1 VATTALGDRTLR
13 RALRID
19 GQLYTLTLDDDGFKL
34 SEKGRRLGLEIRWKD
49 LVSGEAA
56 LTAALNASLTAP
68 VGDRPTRSEPR
79 AAARAASS
87 AHRKRR

>member
-1 VATTALGDRTLR
+1 MATTALGERTLR

-68 VGDRPTRSEPR
+68 VGDRSTVSKPRAAPR
-79 AAARAASS
+79 AAARAR
-87 AHRKRR
+87 RKRR

>member
-1 VATTALGDRTLR
+1 MATTALGERTLR

-19 GQLYTLTLDDDGFKL
+19 GRLYTLTLDDDGFKL
-34 SEKGRRLGLEIRWKD
+34 SEKGRRLGLEIRWKA

-68 VGDRPTRSEPR
+68 VGNRSTASKPR
-79 AAARAASS
+79 AAPRAR
-87 AHRKRR
+87 RRSR